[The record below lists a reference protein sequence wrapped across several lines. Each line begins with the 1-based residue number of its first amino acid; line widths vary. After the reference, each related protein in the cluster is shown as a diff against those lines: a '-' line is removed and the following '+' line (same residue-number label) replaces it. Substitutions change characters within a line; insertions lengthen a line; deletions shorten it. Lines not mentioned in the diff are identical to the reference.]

1 MDDVCSFVDDI
12 RLMPN
17 KLQRLTDII
26 ADILKQTVECAIFI
40 REYTGHGF
48 AGMCQSILVS
58 ALAPTSSTARVVK
71 QTFSNTGQTIKDL
84 SNHLIAL
91 KQSFDSGIALQTV
104 FVSTRTQEEVEKLG
118 MECASV
124 CSSLSTQTRNV
135 VSQDRESEA
144 PEPCSDECFIA
155 S

>member
-48 AGMCQSILVS
+48 AGMCLSVHGS

-124 CSSLSTQTRNV
+124 HRSLGTQARNV
-135 VSQDRESEA
+135 VSQDREFEA
-144 PEPCSDECFIA
+144 SEPCSDECFIA

>member
-1 MDDVCSFVDDI
+1 M
-12 RLMPN
+12 
-17 KLQRLTDII
+17 
-26 ADILKQTVECAIFI
+26 
-40 REYTGHGF
+40 
-48 AGMCQSILVS
+48 
-58 ALAPTSSTARVVK
+58 ALTSSTARVVK

-91 KQSFDSGIALQTV
+91 KRSFDSGIALQTV
-104 FVSTRTQEEVEKLG
+104 FISTRMQEEVEKLG

-124 CSSLSTQTRNV
+124 HSSLGTQARNV

-144 PEPCSDECFIA
+144 SEPCSDECFIA